1 MLSIEDVGGD
11 EEQIEAMANTC
22 RVLAVTEGA
31 AGARLYWNGDLR
43 RFRALEFEEVDP
55 TGAGDIFAAAFFWR
69 FSVTHDPWAAA
80 RFATHLASLFG
91 HAPRAGRHSQPG
103 RNSILPGGGIVVGR
117 VYTLVNQKGG
127 VGKTTTAINLGA
139 YLAQFG
145 QRVLIV
151 DADPQANAT
160 SSLGIDKH
168 TVKGGTYEALLGGA
182 PATALVLQNPRL
194 KLAILPSSPSLA
206 GAEVELVNELGRES
220 KLKQALAPLVD
231 RYDYI
236 LIDCPPSLGL
246 LTINGLMAARDGVLI
261 PVQCEYL
268 ALEGLGE
275 LTRTIQRVRSALFP
289 ALKVRGVI
297 LTMFDGRTHLSGD
310 VVAEVHKYFPE
321 QVFEAIIPRSVRL
334 AEAPSYGLPVSAY
347 APGSNAARSYEALA
361 RELLKSDGI
370 AITESVE

>member
-1 MLSIEDVGGD
+1 
-11 EEQIEAMANTC
+11 
-22 RVLAVTEGA
+22 
-31 AGARLYWNGDLR
+31 
-43 RFRALEFEEVDP
+43 
-55 TGAGDIFAAAFFWR
+55 
-69 FSVTHDPWAAA
+69 
-80 RFATHLASLFG
+80 
-91 HAPRAGRHSQPG
+91 
-103 RNSILPGGGIVVGR
+103 VGR

-151 DADPQANAT
+151 DTDPQANAT
-160 SSLGIDKH
+160 SSLGLDKH
-168 TVKGGTYEALLGGA
+168 TIKEGTYDVLLSGT

-206 GAEVELVNELGRES
+206 GAEVELVNELGREL
-220 KLKQALAPLVD
+220 KLRHALALLID

-246 LTINGLMAARDGVLI
+246 LTVNGLMAAKDGVLI

-289 ALKVRGVI
+289 SLIVRGVI
-297 LTMFDGRTHLSGD
+297 LTMFDGRTNLSQD
-310 VVAEVHKYFPE
+310 VVAEVHKYFPDR
-321 QVFEAIIPRSVRL
+321 VFDTIIPRSVRL

-347 APGSNAARSYEALA
+347 APGSHAAKSYEMLA

-370 AITESVE
+370 IIAESVE